1 MVLDEESDGSVCSKS
16 SSGDEHAKM
25 AEYENRSECSDSARS
40 QMHAYWTSQISRI
53 NVDCDPSE
61 NEEIGL
67 NRYFM
72 PDYCSWLDDK
82 LPYITLWSN
91 LCISNLNRHN
101 KDYNYVLPALNRNI
115 IANNNTTNA
124 IAENIC
130 SLKKRNR
137 SNLKLSLADFI
148 RKCWN
153 DNRSHG

>member
-1 MVLDEESDGSVCSKS
+1 
-16 SSGDEHAKM
+16 
-25 AEYENRSECSDSARS
+25 
-40 QMHAYWTSQISRI
+40 
-53 NVDCDPSE
+53 
-61 NEEIGL
+61 
-67 NRYFM
+67 M

-101 KDYNYVLPALNRNI
+101 EDYNYVLPTLNGNT

-124 IAENIC
+124 VAENIC

-148 RKCWN
+148 RKCWK
-153 DNRSHG
+153 DNMSHG